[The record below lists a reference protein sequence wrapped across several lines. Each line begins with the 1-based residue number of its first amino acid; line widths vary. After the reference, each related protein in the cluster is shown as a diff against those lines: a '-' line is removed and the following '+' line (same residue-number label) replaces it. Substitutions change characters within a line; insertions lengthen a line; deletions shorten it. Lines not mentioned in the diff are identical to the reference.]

1 MKLLDVLILVF
12 ACFFL
17 MIGVHQGLQVGW
29 GNSYFFFMF
38 SVGLVFLYSYR
49 RQQRAQAEEQA
60 SEKPKGTKRTGSRR

>member
-12 ACFFL
+12 ASLFL
-17 MIGVHQGLQVGW
+17 MIGVHQGLQFGW

-49 RQQRAQAEEQA
+49 RQQRVQAEEEEPQ
-60 SEKPKGTKRTGSRR
+60 KPKGTKRTGSRR